1 MKKNLIDGMRQ
12 AALDMAQDS
21 YNKGYL
27 SALKD
32 VRNGFDGDDNQAFT
46 RQAIVMTLN
55 DMIKQVELIIQVK
68 EEATK

>member
-1 MKKNLIDGMRQ
+1 MKKNLIEGMRQ

-27 SALKD
+27 SALQD
-32 VRNGFDGDDNQAFT
+32 VRNGFDGDTEQAFT
-46 RQAIVMTLN
+46 RKSIVMTLN

>member
-1 MKKNLIDGMRQ
+1 MKKNLIEGMRQ

-27 SALKD
+27 SALQD
-32 VRNGFDGDDNQAFT
+32 VRNGFDGDTEQAFT
-46 RQAIVMTLN
+46 RKSIVMTLN
-55 DMIKQVELIIQVK
+55 DMIKQVELIIQVQ